1 MYVFKLFGA
10 TRDLVMH
17 CFIESACCCSSIS
30 HTTRPAIGEEI
41 NGRDY
46 NFVSLDEF
54 ENEIKAVCYACSSHV
69 SIKYF
74 SHLLLHVLHAGGII
88 QLVFVLYTPRHIKL
102 HLDEF
107 IYSPCCCQG
116 KFLQT
121 YAYHGELFGLTID
134 SIEGVAKEGLACVVH
149 MELEGVLTLKN
160 TYFEPRYV
168 LCMPL
173 DRYFKHTQNGSTG

>member
-1 MYVFKLFGA
+1 
-10 TRDLVMH
+10 MH
-17 CFIESACCCSSIS
+17 CFIELACYCCSIS

-54 ENEIKAVCYACSSHV
+54 ENEIKAVCYAFLSRV
-69 SIKYF
+69 SNKCF
-74 SHLLLHVLHAGGII
+74 SRVLLHVFRAGGII
-88 QLVFVLYTPRHIKL
+88 QLVFYMYASRHIKV
-102 HLDEF
+102 HVYEF
-107 IYSPCCCQG
+107 IYWLCCRQG